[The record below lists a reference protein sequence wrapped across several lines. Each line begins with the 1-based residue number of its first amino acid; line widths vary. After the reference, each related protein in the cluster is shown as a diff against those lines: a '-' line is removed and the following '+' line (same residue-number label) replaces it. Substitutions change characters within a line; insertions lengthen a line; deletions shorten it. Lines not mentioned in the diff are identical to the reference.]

1 MRKKTVFIIL
11 ALWGTFMT
19 IAKADNVTIPD
30 ITLPAGG
37 TATMSIELNNTE
49 KDYSAFQFYFS
60 LPEGVSVVMENN
72 KMKYELGERLKDTG
86 FTVTTTTTASGNYFV
101 LGYYTMT
108 QPIPEHS
115 GAVITFTIHADEG
128 IATGTKQ
135 GQLYESSF
143 TTTAAQKNV
152 YDCSF
157 NINIVDYIT
166 LDENST
172 TPPATTYG
180 KNVLVKR
187 TIKANEWSTI
197 CLPFAMTE
205 EQTKTAF
212 GEDVL
217 IDDFEGCETT
227 ANDEEEITSIL
238 VKFAP
243 VTEMEA
249 NHPYVIK
256 VTEPITEFTVD
267 GVDIEPEEE
276 ISLDKDELRLGSGTK
291 KDPYRYLYNS
301 FIGTYV
307 ANTAVPENTLFISD
321 NKFWYSTGSARMK
334 AFRGYFDFYD
344 VLTEVDDAQAKISF
358 SFVDSSVDSIRG
370 AVAGDSRSEDEVYTI
385 DGVLVGKGISTKQ
398 LPKGVYIVK
407 GKKLVIK

>member
-1 MRKKTVFIIL
+1 MRKKTVLLFL
-11 ALWGTFMT
+11 ALWGAFTT

-30 ITLPAGG
+30 ITLLAGG

-49 KDYSAFQFYFS
+49 KEYSAFQFYFS

-86 FTVTTTTTASGNYFV
+86 FTVSTTTTASGNYFV
-101 LGYYTMT
+101 LGYYTVT

-115 GAVITFTIHADEG
+115 GAIITFTLQADEG
-128 IATGTKQ
+128 VASGTLQ
-135 GQLYESSF
+135 GQLYDSSF
-143 TTTAAQKNV
+143 TTTTAEKNV

-172 TPPATTYG
+172 TPPTTAYG
-180 KNVLVKR
+180 KNVVVKR

-205 EQTKTAF
+205 EQTKAAF
-212 GEDVL
+212 GGDVE
-217 IDDFEGCETT
+217 INDFQGCETT
-227 ANDEEEITSIL
+227 ENDDEEITAIL

-256 VTEPITEFTVD
+256 VTEPISEFTIE

-276 ISLDKDELRLGSGTK
+276 VSLDMDELRLGSGTK
-291 KDPYRYLYNS
+291 KDPYRYYYNS

-307 ANTAVPENTLFISD
+307 ANTEVPENTLFISE

-344 VLTEVDDAQAKISF
+344 VLTDVENAQAKISF
-358 SFVDSSVDSIRG
+358 SFVDSSVDSING
-370 AVAGDSRSEDEVYTI
+370 PVAGDDSSEDKVYTI
-385 DGVLVGKGISTKQ
+385 DGVLVGKGIPAKRLS
-398 LPKGVYIVK
+398 KGVYIVK

>member
-1 MRKKTVFIIL
+1 MRKKTVFMVL
-11 ALWGTFMT
+11 ALWGAFTT

-30 ITLPAGG
+30 ITLLAGG

-86 FTVTTTTTASGNYFV
+86 FSVSTTTTASGNYFV
-101 LGYYTMT
+101 LGYYTVT

-115 GAVITFTIHADEG
+115 GAIITFTIQADENLAAG
-128 IATGTKQ
+128 PLQ
-135 GQLYESSF
+135 GQLFDSSF
-143 TTTAAQKNV
+143 TTTDAEKNV

-157 NINIVDYIT
+157 NINITNVIT
-166 LDENST
+166 LDENSD
-172 TPPATTYG
+172 TPPTTASG
-180 KNVLVKR
+180 KDVIVRR
-187 TIKANEWSTI
+187 TIKADEWSTI

-205 EQTKTAF
+205 EQTKAAF
-212 GEDVL
+212 GDDVE
-217 IDDFEGCETT
+217 INDFTGCETT
-227 ANDEEEITSIL
+227 KNSDEEVTAIL

-256 VTEPITEFTVD
+256 VSEPVTEFSVE

-276 ISLDKDELRLGSGTK
+276 VSLDRDELVVIIKNK
-291 KDPYRYLYNS
+291 KYYFYNS
-301 FIGTYV
+301 FVGTYV
-307 ANTAVPENTLFISD
+307 ANTEVPENSLFISE
-321 NKFWYSTGSARMK
+321 NKFWYSTGTAMMK

-344 VLTEVDDAQAKISF
+344 ILSDVENAQSKIGF
-358 SFVDSSVDSIRG
+358 SFDFSTPDSIKETV
-370 AVAGDSRSEDEVYTI
+370 AEDKNSAGDLYSI
-385 DGVLVGKGISTKQ
+385 NGVLIGKENAVKQ

-407 GKKLVIK
+407 GKKVVIK

>member
-86 FTVTTTTTASGNYFV
+86 FTVSTTTTASGNYFV
-101 LGYYTMT
+101 LGYYTAT

-115 GAVITFTIHADEG
+115 GAIITFTLQADEG
-128 IATGTKQ
+128 VASGTLQ
-135 GQLYESSF
+135 GQLYDSSF
-143 TTTAAQKNV
+143 STTTAEKNV

-172 TPPATTYG
+172 TPPTTAYG
-180 KNVLVKR
+180 KNVVVKR

-205 EQTKTAF
+205 EQTKAAF
-212 GEDVL
+212 GEDVE
-217 IDDFEGCETT
+217 INDFTGCETT
-227 ANDEEEITSIL
+227 ENDDEEITAIL
-238 VKFAP
+238 VKFTP

-256 VTEPITEFTVD
+256 VAEPISEFTVE
-267 GVDIEPEEE
+267 GVDIAPEEE
-276 ISLDKDELRLGSGTK
+276 VSLDRDELVVVIK
-291 KDPYRYLYNS
+291 KKTYYYYNS
-301 FIGTYV
+301 FIGTYI
-307 ANTAVPENTLFISD
+307 ANTVVPEKTLFISE

-344 VLTEVDDAQAKISF
+344 ILSEVDEAQAKISF

-370 AVAGDSRSEDEVYTI
+370 IVAGDSRSEDEVYTI
-385 DGVLVGKGISTKQ
+385 DGILVGKGISLKQ

>member
-1 MRKKTVFIIL
+1 
-11 ALWGTFMT
+11 
-19 IAKADNVTIPD
+19 
-30 ITLPAGG
+30 
-37 TATMSIELNNTE
+37 MSIELNNTE

-86 FTVTTTTTASGNYFV
+86 FTVSTTTTASGNYFV
-101 LGYYTMT
+101 LGYYTVT
-108 QPIPEHS
+108 QPIPENS
-115 GAVITFTIHADEG
+115 GAIITFTIQADEDLAAG
-128 IATGTKQ
+128 PLQ
-135 GQLYESSF
+135 GQLFDSSF
-143 TTTAAQKNV
+143 TTTDAEKNV

-157 NINIVDYIT
+157 NINITDLIT

-172 TPPATTYG
+172 TPPTTAYG
-180 KNVLVKR
+180 KDVIVRR
-187 TIKANEWSTI
+187 TIKADEWSTI

-205 EQTKTAF
+205 EQTKAAF
-212 GEDVL
+212 GEDVE
-217 IDDFEGCETT
+217 INDFTGCETT
-227 ANDEEEITSIL
+227 TNSDEEITAIL

-256 VTEPITEFTVD
+256 VSEPVTEFSVE
-267 GVDIEPEEE
+267 GVDIEPEEAP
-276 ISLDKDELRLGSGTK
+276 SVDMDEK
-291 KDPYRYLYNS
+291 KVKIGKNTYYFYNS

-307 ANTAVPENTLFISD
+307 ANTEVPESTLFISE

-344 VLTEVDDAQAKISF
+344 ILSDVENAQSKIGF
-358 SFVDSSVDSIRG
+358 SFDFSTPDSIRETV
-370 AVAGDSRSEDEVYTI
+370 AEDKNSAGDLYSI
-385 DGVLVGKGISTKQ
+385 NGVLIGKEKAVKQ

-407 GKKLVIK
+407 GKKVVIK

>member
-60 LPEGVSVVMENN
+60 LPEGVSLVMENN

-86 FTVTTTTTASGNYFV
+86 FTVSTTTTASGNYFV
-101 LGYYTMT
+101 LGYYTAT

-115 GAVITFTIHADEG
+115 GAIITFTLQADEG
-128 IATGTKQ
+128 VASGTLQ
-135 GQLYESSF
+135 GQLYDSSF
-143 TTTAAQKNV
+143 STTAAEKNV

-172 TPPATTYG
+172 TPPITAYG
-180 KNVLVKR
+180 KNVVVKR

-205 EQTKTAF
+205 EQTKAAF

-217 IDDFEGCETT
+217 LDDFNGYEVEE
-227 ANDEEEITSIL
+227 NDDGDIIAIL
-238 VKFAP
+238 VKFEK
-243 VTEMEA
+243 VTAIKA
-249 NHPYVIK
+249 NWPYVIK
-256 VTEPITEFTVD
+256 TSENISEFTVEA
-267 GVDIEPEEE
+267 VDIEPE
-276 ISLDKDELRLGSGTK
+276 DELVNAAVKRTRKQWSEM
-291 KDPYRYLYNS
+291 
-301 FIGTYV
+301 IGTYV
-307 ANTAVPENTLFISD
+307 ANTEVPEQCLFISE

-344 VLTEVDDAQAKISF
+344 VLTEVDEAQAKISF
-358 SFVDSSVDSIRG
+358 SFVDSSVDSIKG
-370 AVAGDSRSEDEVYTI
+370 TAAGYNRSEDEVYTI

-398 LPKGVYIVK
+398 LPKGVYIIK

>member
-1 MRKKTVFIIL
+1 MRKKTIFIIL
-11 ALWGTFMT
+11 ALWGAFTT
-19 IAKADNVTIPD
+19 IAKADDVTIPD

-49 KDYSAFQFYFS
+49 KEYSAFQFYFS

-86 FTVTTTTTASGNYFV
+86 FTVSTTTTASGNYFV
-101 LGYYTMT
+101 LGYYTVT

-115 GAVITFTIHADEG
+115 GAIITFTLQADEDV
-128 IATGTKQ
+128 ASGTLL
-135 GQLYESSF
+135 GQLYDSSF
-143 TTTAAQKNV
+143 TTTSAEKNV

-172 TPPATTYG
+172 TPPTTAYG
-180 KNVLVKR
+180 KNVVVKR

-205 EQTKTAF
+205 EQTKAAF

-217 IDDFEGCETT
+217 LDDFKGYEVEE
-227 ANDEEEITSIL
+227 NDDGDIIAIL
-238 VKFAP
+238 VKFDK
-243 VTEMEA
+243 VTAIEA
-249 NHPYVIK
+249 NRPYVIK
-256 VTEPITEFTVD
+256 TSENISEFTVE
-267 GVDIEPEEE
+267 GVDIEPE
-276 ISLDKDELRLGSGTK
+276 DELVNAAVKRTRRQWSEM
-291 KDPYRYLYNS
+291 
-301 FIGTYV
+301 IGTYV
-307 ANTAVPENTLFISD
+307 ANTEVPEKCLFISE

-344 VLTEVDDAQAKISF
+344 VLTDVENAQAKISF
-358 SFVDSSVDSIRG
+358 SFVDSSVDSIKG
-370 AVAGDSRSEDEVYTI
+370 TVAGDSRSEDEVYTI

-398 LPKGVYIVK
+398 LPKGVYIIK

>member
-19 IAKADNVTIPD
+19 IAKADNVSIPD

-37 TATMSIELNNTE
+37 TATMSIELNNIE

-86 FTVTTTTTASGNYFV
+86 FTVSTTTTASGNYFV
-101 LGYYTMT
+101 LGYYIVT

-115 GAVITFTIHADEG
+115 GAIITFTLQADEDV
-128 IATGTKQ
+128 ASGTLQ
-135 GQLYESSF
+135 GQLYDSSF
-143 TTTAAQKNV
+143 TTTAAEKNV

-157 NINIVDYIT
+157 NINIVDYVT

-172 TPPATTYG
+172 TPPTTAYG
-180 KNVLVKR
+180 KNVVVKR

-205 EQTKTAF
+205 EQTKAAF
-212 GEDVL
+212 GEDVE
-217 IDDFEGCETT
+217 INDFTGCETT
-227 ANDEEEITSIL
+227 ENDDEEITAIL
-238 VKFAP
+238 VKFTP

-256 VTEPITEFTVD
+256 VAEPISEFTVE
-267 GVDIEPEEE
+267 GVDIAPEEE
-276 ISLDKDELRLGSGTK
+276 VSLDRDELVVVIK
-291 KDPYRYLYNS
+291 KKTYYYYNS
-301 FIGTYV
+301 FIGTYI
-307 ANTAVPENTLFISD
+307 ANTVVPEKTLFISE

-344 VLTEVDDAQAKISF
+344 ILSEVDEAQAKISF

-370 AVAGDSRSEDEVYTI
+370 IVAGDSRSEDEVYTI
-385 DGVLVGKGISTKQ
+385 DGILVGKGISLKQ

>member
-1 MRKKTVFIIL
+1 MRKKTVFIII

-86 FTVTTTTTASGNYFV
+86 FTVSTTTTVSGKYFV
-101 LGYYTMT
+101 LGYYIVT

-115 GAVITFTIHADEG
+115 GAIITFTIQADENL
-128 IATGTKQ
+128 APGTLQ
-135 GQLYESSF
+135 GQLFDSSF
-143 TTTAAQKNV
+143 TTTSAEKNV

-172 TPPATTYG
+172 TPPTTAYG
-180 KNVLVKR
+180 KNVVVKR

-205 EQTKTAF
+205 EQTKAAF
-212 GEDVL
+212 GEDVE
-217 IDDFEGCETT
+217 INDFTGCETT
-227 ANDEEEITSIL
+227 ENDGEEITAIL
-238 VKFAP
+238 VKFTP

-256 VTEPITEFTVD
+256 VAEPISEFTVE
-267 GVDIEPEEE
+267 GVDIDPEEE
-276 ISLDKDELRLGSGTK
+276 VSLDMDELRLGSGTK
-291 KDPYRYLYNS
+291 KDPYRYYYNS

-307 ANTAVPENTLFISD
+307 ANTVVPEYTLFISE

-344 VLTEVDDAQAKISF
+344 VLTDVENAQAKISF
-358 SFVDSSVDSIRG
+358 SFVDSSVDSIRNT
-370 AVAGDSRSEDEVYTI
+370 AAGYNRSEDEVYTI

-398 LPKGVYIVK
+398 LPKGVYIVN